1 MIGLWPSQIG
11 IVLTAGSIAL
21 IDLRSVFLSIGGGLV
36 IIYVQFILLWDKF
49 IYEILGKF
57 RFSLRRLLM
66 IKSLNGSNLPILE
79 VLGHR

>member
-1 MIGLWPSQIG
+1 MIGLWSSQIG

-21 IDLRSVFLSIGGGLV
+21 IDLRSVFLSISGGLV
-36 IIYVQFILLWDKF
+36 IIYVQLILLWDTF
-49 IYEILGKF
+49 ISKILGKF

-66 IKSLNGSNLPILE
+66 IKSLNGSNLPILD